1 VRPFPS
7 GPTGRW
13 TLILPAMT
21 PTDHDLRARVEQ
33 LETDRD
39 TMYAAFRAVDG
50 EFHDAVAR
58 HRADRTLIAALR
70 STQIEHGEVLAGLV
84 VDVSGL
90 KSDVSGL
97 KSDVSGLKSDVSG
110 LKSDV
115 SGLKSDVS
123 GMTSDVSE
131 MKVGQLR
138 LERLIRRGLNLQ
150 DED

>member
-1 VRPFPS
+1 
-7 GPTGRW
+7 
-13 TLILPAMT
+13 MT
-21 PTDHDLRARVEQ
+21 TDPDLRARVEQ

-50 EFHDAVAR
+50 EFHEVVAR

-70 STQIEHGEVLAGLV
+70 TTQIEHGEVLAGLV

-90 KSDVSGL
+90 
-97 KSDVSGLKSDVSG
+97 
-110 LKSDV
+110 
-115 SGLKSDVS
+115 
-123 GMTSDVSE
+123 TSDVSE
-131 MKVGQLR
+131 MKAGQLR